1 MYYCRNC
8 KREFDVPQGYH
19 EYYTESIAKWE
30 EGCPDCKSTE
40 YDELKRCSRCGEIVP
55 ESELTEGMCPAC
67 EKEIQEKVNSFFRQ
81 FNEEEINYIYESGIL
96 EGI

>member
-1 MYYCRNC
+1 MYRCSECEY
-8 KREFDVPQGYH
+8 EFEVPQGYH

-55 ESELTEGMCPAC
+55 ESELTEGMAPRA
-67 EKEIQEKVNSFFRQ
+67 KRRSRKR
-81 FNEEEINYIYESGIL
+81 
-96 EGI
+96 